1 MHTYSLGV
9 AAFRPGVAEYRSIS
23 DTVNFHCEAL
33 GSTWRFARIEAL
45 VKQ

>member
-9 AAFRPGVAEYRSIS
+9 AAFRPGVADYQSIR
-23 DTVNFHCEAL
+23 DTVSLHCEAL
-33 GSTWRFARIEAL
+33 GSTWRLARTEAL